1 MKKILALA
9 AVAALTAGVSAY
21 AANPFS
27 DVTADDWAY
36 QAVSDLS
43 AQGVVEGYPDG
54 TFKGERNMTRYEL
67 AQIVA
72 RLMAKEDQL
81 NAEQQATLD
90 KLAGEYADELA
101 NLGVRVSNLE
111 KKVGNLYWSGDARMR
126 YIASSSDKVADKY
139 DGRIRLNVKG
149 QVNDATYVQGQF
161 VNNMN
166 FKDEASSNTTMAQI
180 YVNHNFNKNVAV
192 RLGRQPI
199 AFGNQGGWQYNGLE
213 GYDGAQVSYNNGKLA
228 LTTGFGQLNASDW
241 ATLGIKKDDTVY
253 GGYAATN
260 AGSIY
265 GAKSTDM
272 YFAKGAYDFGFAKL
286 GADYVKFQGSF
297 DADKIGSF
305 EDAYG
310 THYMAG
316 QELFGINLNIPVQQ
330 FNVFGEYWKNTT
342 LGDFDTAWNA
352 GLSYG
357 KADWK
362 KPGTFDLSVS
372 YNDVDAGAYF
382 GGGTWH
388 NDMLTNLVKPVAT
401 AVAKNGNTPAHN
413 DWTLAGATNLTF
425 WNVLANVTLQ
435 KNVQLHAEYA
445 FGADAENAADP
456 DDSWTVSLN
465 YKF

>member
-126 YIASSSDKVADKY
+126 YTASSSDKVADKY

-199 AFGNQGGWQYNGLE
+199 AFGNQGGWLYNGLE
-213 GYDGAQVSYNNGKLA
+213 GYDGAQVSYNNGKLS
-228 LTTGFGQLNASDW
+228 LTTGFGQLNASDM
-241 ATLGIKKDDTVY
+241 AEVTKE
-253 GGYAATN
+253 
-260 AGSIY
+260 
-265 GAKSTDM
+265 DM

-286 GADYVKFQGSF
+286 NADYI
-297 DADKIGSF
+297 ADKDGKAQYRDEI
-305 EDAYG
+305 
-310 THYMAG
+310 
-316 QELFGINLNIPVQQ
+316 FGVGLNIPVQK

-342 LGDFDTAWNA
+342 ALDDHDTAWNA

-362 KPGTFDLSVS
+362 KAGTWDLSVA
-372 YNDVDAGAYF
+372 YNDVDYGVYF

-388 NDMLTNLVKPVAT
+388 NDML
-401 AVAKNGNTPAHN
+401 KNFTFSNGKY
-413 DWTLAGATNLTF
+413 LAATNLTF
-425 WNVLANVTLQ
+425 WTAIANVTLQ

-445 FGADAENAADP
+445 FAADAEGTFGVDP

>member
-1 MKKILALA
+1 MKSKQRKHGHSSGAFMDVDFEKKKQNFFQREITIMKKILALA

-27 DVTADDWAY
+27 DVTPDDWAY

-126 YIASSSDKVADKY
+126 YQDKGNDSDSWN
-139 DGRIRLNVKG
+139 GRIRLNVKG
-149 QVNDATYVQGQF
+149 QVNESTYVQGRF
-161 VNNMN
+161 LNEMN
-166 FKDEASSNTTMAQI
+166 FKDEKDSTTSMDQL
-180 YVNHNFNKNVAV
+180 YVNHNFSKEVAV

-199 AFGNQGGWQYNGLE
+199 AFGNQGGWLVNPNK
-213 GYDGAQVSYNNGKLA
+213 GYDGAQVAYTNGKLA
-228 LTTGFGQLNASDW
+228 LTTGFGQLNLSARADKNK
-241 ATLGIKKDDTVY
+241 TQY
-253 GGYAATN
+253 EYAN
-260 AGSIY
+260 H
-265 GAKSTDM
+265 DF
-272 YFAKGAYDFGFAKL
+272 YFAQGAYNFGFAKL
-286 GADYVKFQGSF
+286 DANYI
-297 DADKIGSF
+297 ADKDSKAADRVEI
-305 EDAYG
+305 YG
-310 THYMAG
+310 VG
-316 QELFGINLNIPVQQ
+316 LNIPVQK
-330 FNVFGEYWKNTT
+330 FNVFGEYWNNTT
-342 LGDFDTAWNA
+342 AKDYDTAWNA

-362 KPGTFDLSVS
+362 KAGTWDLAVA
-372 YNDVDAGAYF
+372 YNDVDEGLDLSGATGLQTSALGF
-382 GGGTWH
+382 L
-388 NDMLTNLVKPVAT
+388 DK
-401 AVAKNGNTPAHN
+401 
-413 DWTLAGATNLTF
+413 GATNVTF
-425 WNVLANVTLQ
+425 WNAIANVTLQ

-445 FGADAENAADP
+445 FSVDAEKYDKE
-456 DDSWTVSLN
+456 DDSWAVSLN

>member
-111 KKVGNLYWSGDARMR
+111 KKVGNISWNGDARMR
-126 YIASSSDKVADKY
+126 YTNFSADKADKY

-161 VNNMN
+161 VTNMY
-166 FKDEASSNTTMAQI
+166 FKDAKDDDGDTSMSQI
-180 YVNHNFNKNVAV
+180 YVNHNFGKNVAV

-199 AFGNQGGWQYNGLE
+199 AFGDQGGWLYNALN
-213 GYDGAQVSYNNGKLA
+213 GYDGAQVSYNNAKLA
-228 LTTGFGQLNASDW
+228 LTTGFGQLNA
-241 ATLGIKKDDTVY
+241 GKVKDNDF
-253 GGYAATN
+253 
-260 AGSIY
+260 
-265 GAKSTDM
+265 

-286 GADYVKFQGSF
+286 NADYI
-297 DADKIGSF
+297 ADKDSVA
-305 EDAYG
+305 DARQEVYG
-310 THYMAG
+310 VG
-316 QELFGINLNIPVQQ
+316 LNIPVQQ
-330 FNVFGEYWKNTT
+330 FNVFGEYWNNTT
-342 LGDFDTAWNA
+342 AKDYDTAWNA

-362 KPGTFDLSVS
+362 KAGTWDLSVA
-372 YNDVDAGAYF
+372 YNDVDANVYF
-382 GGGTWH
+382 GGTGWH
-388 NDMLTNLVKPVAT
+388 TDILDQVA
-401 AVAKNGNTPAHN
+401 AAN
-413 DWTLAGATNLTF
+413 NLTF
-425 WNVLANVTLQ
+425 WSAIANVTLQ
-435 KNVQLHAEYA
+435 KNVQLNARYA
-445 FGADAENAADP
+445 FAADAEKGADP
-456 DDSWTVSLN
+456 DDAWAVSLN

>member
-126 YIASSSDKVADKY
+126 YQDKGNNADAWN
-139 DGRIRLNVKG
+139 GRIRLNVKG
-149 QVNDATYVQGQF
+149 QVNESTYVQGRF
-161 VNNMN
+161 LNEMD
-166 FKDEASSNTTMAQI
+166 FKDNKDSTTSMDQL
-180 YVNHNFNKNVAV
+180 YVNHNFSKEVAV

-199 AFGNQGGWQYNGLE
+199 AFGNQGGWLINPNK
-213 GYDGAQVSYNNGKLA
+213 GYDGAQASYKNGKLA
-228 LTTGFGQLNASDW
+228 LTTGFGQLNA
-241 ATLGIKKDDTVY
+241 TKKVNGVVESTEAADTDV
-253 GGYAATN
+253 
-260 AGSIY
+260 
-265 GAKSTDM
+265 
-272 YFAKGAYDFGFAKL
+272 YFAQGTYDFGFAKL
-286 GADYVKFQGSF
+286 DANYIASKEGEADERGE
-297 DADKIGSF
+297 I
-305 EDAYG
+305 YG
-310 THYMAG
+310 VG
-316 QELFGINLNIPVQQ
+316 LNVPVQQ

-342 LGDFDTAWNA
+342 YGDNDTAWNA

-362 KPGTFDLSVS
+362 KAGTWDLAVA
-372 YNDVDAGAYF
+372 YNDVDEGLFAEGMT
-382 GGGTWH
+382 GLQT
-388 NDMLTNLVKPVAT
+388 
-401 AVAKNGNTPAHN
+401 TPLN
-413 DWTLAGATNLTF
+413 FLNQENGATNVTF
-425 WNVLANVTLQ
+425 WNAIANVTLQ

-445 FGADAENAADP
+445 FSVDAEGADND
-456 DDSWTVSLN
+456 DDSWAVSLN

>member
-126 YIASSSDKVADKY
+126 YQSKDNTWVDATHKTDLPDLKDAHKKASDSWN
-139 DGRIRLNVKG
+139 GRMRINVKG
-149 QVNDATYVQGQF
+149 QVNESTYVNGKLAYD
-161 VNNMN
+161 MD
-166 FKDEASSNTTMAQI
+166 FKGDDSAKKVYMQQLF
-180 YVNHNFNKNVAV
+180 VNHNFGKDVAV

-199 AFGNQGGWQYNGLE
+199 VFGNQGGWLYGDAN
-213 GYDGAQVSYNNGKLA
+213 GYDGAQVAYNNGKLS
-228 LTTGFGQLNASDW
+228 LTTGFGQLNASDI
-241 ATLGIKKDDTVY
+241 AAVKD
-253 GGYAATN
+253 
-260 AGSIY
+260 
-265 GAKSTDM
+265 TDM
-272 YFAKGAYDFGFAKL
+272 YFAQGAYDFGFAKL
-286 GADYVKFQGSF
+286 NANYI
-297 DADKIGSF
+297 ADKDSKEGERAEI
-305 EDAYG
+305 YG
-310 THYMAG
+310 VG
-316 QELFGINLNIPVQQ
+316 LNIPVQK
-330 FNVFGEYWKNTT
+330 FNVFGEYWNNTT
-342 LGDFDTAWNA
+342 VKDYDTAWNA

-362 KPGTFDLSVS
+362 KPGTWDLSVA
-372 YNDVDAGAYF
+372 YNDVDAGVYF
-382 GGGTWH
+382 GGSGLSTDVMATLK
-388 NDMLTNLVKPVAT
+388 NRVDSYKDVNGKVKADKTV
-401 AVAKNGNTPAHN
+401 
-413 DWTLAGATNLTF
+413 AGATNVTF
-425 WNVLANVTLQ
+425 WNAIANVTLQ

-445 FGADAENAADP
+445 FDVDTENNAKDREAKDA
-456 DDSWTVSLN
+456 WTVSLN

>member
-126 YIASSSDKVADKY
+126 YQDKGNNKDAWN
-139 DGRIRLNVKG
+139 GRVRLNVKG
-149 QVNDATYVQGQF
+149 QVNESTYVQGRF
-161 VNNMN
+161 LNEMD
-166 FKDEASSNTTMAQI
+166 FKGNGDSNTTMDQL
-180 YVNHNFNKNVAV
+180 YVNHNFSKEVAV

-199 AFGNQGGWQYNGLE
+199 VFGNQGGWLINPNK
-213 GYDGAQVSYNNGKLA
+213 GYDGAQASYKNGKLV
-228 LTTGFGQLNASDW
+228 LTTGFGQLNATKKNAAGETVGTEAADSD
-241 ATLGIKKDDTVY
+241 V
-253 GGYAATN
+253 
-260 AGSIY
+260 
-265 GAKSTDM
+265 
-272 YFAKGAYDFGFAKL
+272 YFAQGAYDFGVAKL
-286 GADYVKFQGSF
+286 NADYIASKEGPS
-297 DADKIGSF
+297 DDRGEI
-305 EDAYG
+305 YG
-310 THYMAG
+310 VG
-316 QELFGINLNIPVQQ
+316 LNVPVQQ